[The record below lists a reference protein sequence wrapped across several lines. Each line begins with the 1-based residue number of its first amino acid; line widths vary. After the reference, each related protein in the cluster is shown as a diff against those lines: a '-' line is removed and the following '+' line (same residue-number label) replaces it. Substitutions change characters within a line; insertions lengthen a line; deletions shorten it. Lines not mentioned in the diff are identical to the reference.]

1 MKSPI
6 ISKAITHK
14 QLDTLQKLIKEV
26 EPEMVIP
33 KYCTT
38 HMAARRI
45 HWLLMKKYNRKITKK
60 QYMT

>member
-33 KYCTT
+33 K
-38 HMAARRI
+38 
-45 HWLLMKKYNRKITKK
+45 
-60 QYMT
+60 